1 MKSTTETLI
10 VAMRALADHIYS
22 EDGVANAA
30 IAEAADR
37 LEELK
42 RENAALKKS
51 ILNAEV
57 LAEYDPAHEH
67 KDWWSGGCWLRS
79 GQQLVIIDRAA
90 IDTAMKEDT
99 NVSTK

>member
-1 MKSTTETLI
+1 MKTSTESLI
-10 VAMRALADHIYS
+10 IAMRVLAKHIYS

-42 RENAALKKS
+42 SENAALKKS

-57 LAEYDPAHEH
+57 LAEYDPAHGH

-79 GQQLVIIDRAA
+79 GQQLMIIDRAA
-90 IDTAMKEDT
+90 IDIAMKNDINAT
-99 NVSTK
+99 IK